1 MSNTDGD
8 TNTPSTGPIVAR
20 AGKYFRVTRYIMA
33 AFIFGYGLYSIY
45 DGFFKYPRLNREYLQ
60 KERAAAVERGL
71 DPDKSVDPTKVP
83 HPGLDVPFNQ
93 FFGVLLPPLAIALLA
108 RWLHLSRGEYRL
120 EGRILH
126 VPAHPPI
133 PLDSITEVDKR
144 LWDRKGIAFV
154 GYELPDGK
162 KGRVKLDDFIYD
174 RKPTDEIY
182 DRIVA
187 EVAPESISTESVS
200 SASDEPTGA
209 NDSNG

>member
-8 TNTPSTGPIVAR
+8 VAAPSNGPIVAR
-20 AGKYFRVTRYIMA
+20 AGKYYRVTRYIMA

-45 DGFFKYPRLNREYLQ
+45 DGFINYPRQNREYLE
-60 KERAAAVERGL
+60 KERAAAVSRGL

-93 FFGVLLPPLAIALLA
+93 FFGVLLPPLAVALLI
-108 RWLHLSRGEYRL
+108 RWLYISRGEYRL
-120 EGRILH
+120 EGRTLH
-126 VPAHPPI
+126 IPGHPPI
-133 PLDSITEVDKR
+133 PLESITEVDKR

-154 GYELPDGK
+154 GYELAGGT
-162 KGRVKLDDFIYD
+162 KGRVKLDDFVYE

-187 EVAPESISTESVS
+187 EVAPDAAAAETV
-200 SASDEPTGA
+200 ASDEPT
-209 NDSNG
+209 NVSDTNG